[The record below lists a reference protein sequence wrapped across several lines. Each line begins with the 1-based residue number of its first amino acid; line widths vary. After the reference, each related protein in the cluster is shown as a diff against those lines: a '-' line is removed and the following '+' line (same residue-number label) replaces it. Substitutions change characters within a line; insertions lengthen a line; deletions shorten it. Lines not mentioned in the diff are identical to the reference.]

1 MTGKNSIT
9 GNPKFKM
16 PGRIIIGMPYRSI
29 GDQIAS
35 DAWDNNNET
44 ENEVLLFAN
53 STAEDTIKGFKNS
66 NNEPIKLNY
75 LNTLNGA
82 EIPKKKNI
90 GIITTYNQILNIPHQ
105 VMATLDYIVIDES
118 HTLTDG
124 ISYRKELV
132 AKVMNYLIEFVAKKR
147 NSNTKIIF
155 MTGTPNI
162 EALVIPELMEAQS
175 MEDLFQIIKVDKK
188 YKFRP
193 TMHLTHLDTND
204 ATLRN
209 ETVITQIKKYLKQN
223 RKVVHIFN
231 NKEIIDDYRRELQ
244 TKISPDLKVGLFYS
258 GSTGTCTENILAG
271 KFGEYDIVLAT
282 TCFMNG
288 INIYLDGISKEE
300 NSKGITSTQK
310 YGVVIDLGNLQK
322 KVSALD
328 AVQTINRFRN
338 RLCHCTVFL
347 PKIFKP
353 DLRNSSRKFELRNAG
368 NVLLGINRYNHHLLS
383 ADENRKANTIEEVT
397 EKQQTPYLD
406 EVRNNPNTVTTE
418 MIEKRMQQSK
428 NEQTVIDSFNKK
440 INIYKDW
447 FYSLDGYHYMAKDA
461 GILSIIK
468 HLDVSEPTKDIS
480 KQHLIL
486 ENNVIRNFLDDE
498 KALAYLEHQL
508 DLDKRIFVKASEVIK
523 DPLSEYI
530 GNFKVV
536 AHLNNKYTVEGD
548 FHVSHE
554 RALNK
559 LIKYHL
565 RLSYW
570 YGKEKAIEILRYLI
584 NEEVDYE
591 PIKVSSYLKSI
602 TNYCSLFSYL
612 TKSKYLKGINYLRT
626 LDYLADKNIGIIKEV
641 TSTSISYTFINN
653 KVVTLLKNIWAKQQF
668 DKIGYGIDEDK
679 CIKFKDQ
686 LKNKFSDKELIKE
699 KDLLDLE
706 NQLDKLTSY
715 RPMRVNKNNEVRSHE
730 RIIIPRILRS
740 DKFLSE
746 IEFLEVDAIAPEYS
760 DLSDNDMEFT
770 NFTDK
775 ILKRLDDHIDHSL
788 RSTHVHLEIFYTSL
802 KEKLK
807 KKDIQAMTEYIEGIL
822 NDPKKN
828 KLPEVS
834 RILNVLKKDLKELD
848 HFLLTAFKTA
858 EHLTFKNIH
867 DHKTLPFVEQTFFCE
882 KDFKL
887 ETLDDKFSPD
897 LKNYKIKDIYDALI
911 EHSDH
916 FTKSNKIKVRTKG
929 GRQIIN
935 FLNNKTSSYTQKV
948 YTVFDKKGTIIYA
961 NFDQMQTFNFLCNY
975 AYNNERFKMKD
986 GSIPIKTSNK
996 GVYNPNTFKKDY
1008 YANSSKSKTVENYII
1023 KIYDVNVKQY
1033 VNYMKSLKK
1042 VS

>member
-1 MTGKNSIT
+1 MTGKNSFT
-9 GNPKFKM
+9 GNPRFKM
-16 PGRIIIGMPYRSI
+16 PGRIVIGMPYTSI
-29 GDQIAS
+29 GNQIAS
-35 DAWDNNNET
+35 DAWDNNNKA
-44 ENEVLLFAN
+44 ENKVLYFVN
-53 STAEDTIKGFKNS
+53 STVDDTIKGFKKS
-66 NNEPIKLNY
+66 DKEVLKLNY
-75 LNTLNGA
+75 TNTLNGT
-82 EIPKKKNI
+82 EIPKNKELVI
-90 GIITTYNQILNIPHQ
+90 QTTFNQILNISHED
-105 VMATLDYIVIDES
+105 MATLDYVVIDES

-124 ISYRKELV
+124 ITYRKELV
-132 AKVMNYLIEFVAKKR
+132 AKVVNYLIEFVAKKR

-175 MEDLFQIIKVDKK
+175 MKDLFQIIKVDKK

-231 NKEIIDDYRRELQ
+231 NKEKMDDFKRELQ
-244 TKISPDLKVGLFYS
+244 FKISSDLNVGLFYS

-300 NSKGITSTQK
+300 NSKGTTSTQK

-353 DLRNSSRKFELRNAG
+353 DLRNPSRKFDLRNTG
-368 NVLLGINRYNHHLLS
+368 NVLLGINRDNHHLLS
-383 ADENRKANTIEEVT
+383 ADENRQANTIEEVSQ
-397 EKQQTPYLD
+397 KQQTPYLD
-406 EVRNNPNTVTTE
+406 EVRNNPNTVTTQ

-440 INIYKDW
+440 ISIYKDW

-468 HLDVSEPTKDIS
+468 HLDVSEPSKDIS
-480 KQHLIL
+480 KEHLIL
-486 ENNVIRNFLDDE
+486 ENNVIRNFLNDE
-498 KALAYLEHQL
+498 NALDYLEGQL
-508 DLDKRIFVKASEVIK
+508 DIDYRFFVKASKVIK
-523 DPLSEYI
+523 DPLSEHI

-565 RLSYW
+565 RLCYW

-584 NEEVDYE
+584 NEEVDYA
-591 PIKVSSYLKSI
+591 PIKVPSYLKSI
-602 TNYCSLFSYL
+602 TNYCSPFSYL

-626 LDYLADKNIGIIKEV
+626 IDYLSNKNIGIIKEV

-653 KVVTLLKNIWAKQQF
+653 KVVTLLKNMWAKQQF

-679 CIKFKDQ
+679 SIVFKDQ

-699 KDLLDLE
+699 EDLLDLE
-706 NQLDKLTSY
+706 DQLDKLTSY
-715 RPMRVNKNNEVRSHE
+715 RSMRINKNNEVRSHE

-740 DKFLSE
+740 DKFLSGME
-746 IEFLEVDAIAPEYS
+746 SLEVDAIAPEYS
-760 DLSDNDMEFT
+760 DLSDNNMEFT

-775 ILKRLDDHIDHSL
+775 ILKRLDDRMDTSL
-788 RSTHVHLEIFYTSL
+788 RLTYNHLDTYYTSL

-822 NDPKKN
+822 NDPTKN

-834 RILNVLKKDLKELD
+834 RILNALKKDLKELD
-848 HFLLTAFKTA
+848 NFLLTAFKTA
-858 EHLTFKNIH
+858 EHLTYKNIN

-887 ETLDDKFSPD
+887 ESLDDKFSPD
-897 LKNYKIKDIYDALI
+897 LVNYKIEDIYDTLI

-916 FTKSNKIKVRTKG
+916 FTKSNKIKVRTKD

-948 YTVFDKKGTIIYA
+948 YAVFDKKGTIMYA
-961 NFDQMQTFNFLCNY
+961 NFDQMQTFKFLCNY

-986 GSIPIKTSNK
+986 GSIPVKIFNK

-1008 YANSSKSKTVENYII
+1008 YANSSKSKTVENYTI

-1042 VS
+1042 AS